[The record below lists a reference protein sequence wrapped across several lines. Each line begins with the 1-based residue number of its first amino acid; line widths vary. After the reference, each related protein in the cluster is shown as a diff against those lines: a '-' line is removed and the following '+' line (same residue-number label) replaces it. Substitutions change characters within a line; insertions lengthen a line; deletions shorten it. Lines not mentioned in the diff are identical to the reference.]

1 MLQLTADA
9 VLHADGISGFLMVF
23 AFSSHFVLKFGGVLQ
38 KTATTFFSFW
48 ERGGGDGG
56 GFLILA
62 GEQDLKMSDRR
73 HSREIFQ
80 SEKTKDPGGW
90 KCYVRGYSL

>member
-48 ERGGGDGG
+48 ERGGG
-56 GFLILA
+56 
-62 GEQDLKMSDRR
+62 
-73 HSREIFQ
+73 
-80 SEKTKDPGGW
+80 GW
-90 KCYVRGYSL
+90 GWFSYISGRTGLEDV